1 MVELSHFCTIYSH
14 FRQLFWTFPACLWK
28 TGLSINYCSR
38 LLSENKHYPLIVA
51 SLYLQPVVRKTGIT
65 HKTISSCHPQPFVEK
80 TGLTHKLF
88 PVAISSQLLGKL
100 ALLTNCFQLLPP
112 ACRHKNRPNSQLSP
126 VAISSLSSGKQAL
139 LTNCCQSLPPA
150 CRWKNRPHSKN
161 CCSLP
166 PACWEQASI
175 TKLFPA
181 VISSLSLEKQASLTK
196 LLLTTSSLLRTGI
209 NHKTISSCHPQPVV
223 GKTGLTHKLFLVS
236 TSSLSSGNGYYSKT
250 VSSCYLQPVVRETGL
265 THKLFPVPISSL
277 LSEKRALLTNCFKL
291 LPPVRRQEN
300 KHYLQTISSHYL
312 QPVVRK
318 N

>member
-14 FRQLFWTFPACLWK
+14 FRRLFWTFPACLWK

-150 CRWKNRPHSKN
+150 CRWKNRHYS
-161 CCSLP
+161 
-166 PACWEQASI
+166 Q
-175 TKLFPA
+175 T
-181 VISSLSLEKQASLTK
+181 V
-196 LLLTTSSLLRTGI
+196 
-209 NHKTISSCHPQPVV
+209 SCRYLQPVV
-223 GKTGLTHKLFLVS
+223 GKTGTTHNLFPVA
-236 TSSLSSGNGYYSKT
+236 TSSLSSEKQASLTHCFHSLPPACHRKNRHYSHT
-250 VSSCYLQPVVRETGL
+250 VSSRYLQPVVGKTGT
-265 THKLFPVPISSL
+265 THKLFPVATSSL
-277 LSEKRALLTNCFKL
+277 SSE
-291 LPPVRRQEN
+291 
-300 KHYLQTISSHYL
+300 I
-312 QPVVRK
+312 
-318 N
+318 